1 MVVPP
6 HLPERY
12 CPVLHLTFVQV
23 VQLPF
28 FVVDEPARYWLPVLH
43 EGWLAHWV
51 SAVPA
56 QLLVLYLPAAQPE
69 QALHL
74 KPLVVPEQAPLRYW
88 PPGQVALEQVLHL
101 KPSVVPEHEPLRYWP
116 PGQVVLLQA
125 LHLKPLV
132 VPEQAPLRYWPPGQ
146 LALLQVLHR

>member
-69 QALHL
+69 HALHE
-74 KPLVVPEQAPLRYW
+74 KPLAVPPQVPVRYLGW
-88 PPGQVALEQVLHL
+88 RAGSKQVELIHGAGWGTTCLC
-101 KPSVVPEHEPLRYWP
+101 
-116 PGQVVLLQA
+116 VVLAARASSTTLGRHPA
-125 LHLKPLV
+125 RRRAAHTYPHGIGGW
-132 VPEQAPLRYWPPGQ
+132 RG
-146 LALLQVLHR
+146 